1 MTTSLTDQLGAKLR
15 AELIR
20 PKGKDEHDGVLS
32 DATAFNMAVS
42 AQDDRTIRNLARK
55 YGVKI
60 PPKTSDEP
68 KPKNGSGDM
77 PVDSDEIAGKVL
89 EGLKPYL
96 ATDKDGKPVKA
107 ASQADLEA
115 LSARVDKVD
124 ANFAYLGFTDKREDD
139 GRPIFT
145 ENSWATYVTN
155 RNTTDSGNTA
165 LANAL
170 KFGGVAA
177 IIMVIFTI
185 IMEIVF
191 WHHTLDVAAAMTL
204 GLGALGF
211 VVGMAVGAIIPSRNN

>member
-20 PKGKDEHDGVLS
+20 PKGQCEHDGVLS
-32 DATAFNMAVS
+32 DATAFNMAVR
-42 AQDDRTIRNLARK
+42 AKDDDTIRNLARK
-55 YGVKI
+55 YGVKT

-89 EGLKPYL
+89 EGLKPHL
-96 ATDKDGKPVKA
+96 ATD
-107 ASQADLEA
+107 
-115 LSARVDKVD
+115 
-124 ANFAYLGFTDKREDD
+124 N
-139 GRPIFT
+139 
-145 ENSWATYVTN
+145 
-155 RNTTDSGNTA
+155 GNTA

>member
-15 AELIR
+15 EELIR
-20 PKGKDEHDGVLS
+20 PKGQDEHDGVLR

-55 YGVKI
+55 YGVKT

-124 ANFAYLGFTDKREDD
+124 ANFAYLGFTDKRADD

-145 ENSWATYVTN
+145 ENSWATYVTTI
-155 RNTTDSGNTA
+155 RNTTDNSVLNTA
-165 LANAL
+165 L
-170 KFGGVAA
+170 KWGGITAVAMLIFA
-177 IIMVIFTI
+177 IIMEVL
-185 IMEIVF
+185 V
-191 WHHTLDVAAAMTL
+191 WHNTFDVAVAMVL
-204 GLGALGF
+204 VLASLGF
-211 VVGMAVGAIIPSRNN
+211 VVGLAIGAVFTNRNNN

>member
-20 PKGKDEHDGVLS
+20 PKGQCEHDGVLS
-32 DATAFNMAVS
+32 DATAFNMAVR
-42 AQDDRTIRNLARK
+42 AKDDDTIRNLARK
-55 YGVKI
+55 YGVKT

-89 EGLKPYL
+89 EGLKPHL
-96 ATDKDGKPVKA
+96 ATDKDGNVTKA
-107 ASQADLEA
+107 ASQADLVA
-115 LSARVDKVD
+115 LTERVDAID
-124 ANFAYLGFTDKREDD
+124 NNLAYHGFTNDR
-139 GRPIFT
+139 
-145 ENSWATYVTN
+145 
-155 RNTTDSGNTA
+155 DSGNTA

>member
-20 PKGKDEHDGVLS
+20 PKGQCEHDGVLS
-32 DATAFNMAVS
+32 DATAFNMAVR
-42 AQDDRTIRNLARK
+42 AKDDDTIRNLARK
-55 YGVKI
+55 YGVKT

-89 EGLKPYL
+89 EGLKPHL
-96 ATDKDGKPVKA
+96 ATDKDGNVTKA
-107 ASQADLEA
+107 ASQADLVA
-115 LSARVDKVD
+115 LTERVDAID
-124 ANFAYLGFTDKREDD
+124 NNLAYHGFTNDRDSS
-139 GRPIFT
+139 GRPLFA
-145 ENSWATYVTN
+145 ENSWATYVT
-155 RNTTDSGNTA
+155 TDNGNTA

>member
-15 AELIR
+15 EELIR
-20 PKGKDEHDGVLS
+20 PKGQDEHDGVLR
-32 DATAFNMAVS
+32 DATAFNMAVG
-42 AQDDRTIRNLARK
+42 ARDDRTIRNLARK
-55 YGVKI
+55 YGVKT

-68 KPKNGSGDM
+68 KPKNGSG
-77 PVDSDEIAGKVL
+77 
-89 EGLKPYL
+89 
-96 ATDKDGKPVKA
+96 DKDGKPVKA

-124 ANFAYLGFTDKREDD
+124 ASFAYLGFTDKRADD

-145 ENSWATYVTN
+145 ENSWATYVTTI
-155 RNTTDSGNTA
+155 RNTTDNSVLNTA
-165 LANAL
+165 L
-170 KFGGVAA
+170 KWGGITAVA
-177 IIMVIFTI
+177 MLIFAI